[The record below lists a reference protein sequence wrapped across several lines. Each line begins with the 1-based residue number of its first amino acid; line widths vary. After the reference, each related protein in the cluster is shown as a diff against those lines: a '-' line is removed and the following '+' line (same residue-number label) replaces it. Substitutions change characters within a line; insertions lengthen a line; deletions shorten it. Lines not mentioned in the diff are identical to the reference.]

1 MAEESQIPPVAR
13 SILNTIKKALG
24 LDPSYDVFDTDLVM
38 HINSTFA
45 TLSQLG
51 VGPEEG
57 FSIEDDSATWQDFL
71 GLVETNKLLFVKS
84 YMYLKVR
91 LLFDPPTTSFAI
103 DAMKKNAEEYEWR
116 LNVQTENSRSIAT
129 TQPIISRGGDH

>member
-1 MAEESQIPPVAR
+1 MAEESQTPPAAR

-24 LDPSYDVFDTDLVM
+24 LDPSYDVFDTDIVM

-57 FSIEDDSATWQDFL
+57 FSIEDDSGTWQDFL

-116 LNVQTENSRSIAT
+116 LNVQADKPRSIAT
-129 TQPIISRGGDH
+129 T

>member
-1 MAEESQIPPVAR
+1 MAEESQTPQVAG

-24 LDPSYDVFDTDLVM
+24 LDPSYDVFDTDIVM

-45 TLSQLG
+45 TLNQLG

-57 FSIEDDSATWQDFL
+57 FSIEDASATWQDFL
-71 GLVETNKLLFVKS
+71 GLGETNKLLSVKS

-116 LNVQTENSRSIAT
+116 LNVQTDKPRSIAT
-129 TQPIISRGGDH
+129 T

>member
-1 MAEESQIPPVAR
+1 MAEESQTPPVAR

-24 LDPSYDVFDTDLVM
+24 LDPSYDVFDTDIVM

-45 TLSQLG
+45 TLNKLG

-71 GLVETNKLLFVKS
+71 GLVETNKLLSVKS

-116 LNVQTENSRSIAT
+116 LNVQTDKPRSIPT
-129 TQPIISRGGDH
+129 T

>member
-1 MAEESQIPPVAR
+1 MAEELQTPPVAR

-116 LNVQTENSRSIAT
+116 LNVQTENPRSIAT
-129 TQPIISRGGDH
+129 T

>member
-1 MAEESQIPPVAR
+1 MAEESQTPPVAR

-24 LDPSYDVFDTDLVM
+24 LDPSYDVFDTDIVM

-45 TLSQLG
+45 TLNQLG

-71 GLVETNKLLFVKS
+71 GLVETNKLLSVKS

-103 DAMKKNAEEYEWR
+103 EAMKKNAEEYEWR
-116 LNVQTENSRSIAT
+116 LNVQTDKPRSIPT
-129 TQPIISRGGDH
+129 T

>member
-1 MAEESQIPPVAR
+1 MAEELQTPPVAR

-24 LDPSYDVFDTDLVM
+24 LDPSYDVFDTDIVM

-129 TQPIISRGGDH
+129 T

>member
-1 MAEESQIPPVAR
+1 MAEESQTPPVAR

-24 LDPSYDVFDTDLVM
+24 LDPSYDVFDSEIVM

-45 TLSQLG
+45 TLNQLG
-51 VGPEEG
+51 VGPEDG

-71 GLVETNKLLFVKS
+71 GVAETNKLLSVKS

-91 LLFDPPTTSFAI
+91 LLFDPPATSFAI

-116 LNVQTENSRSIAT
+116 LTVQADKPRSIET
-129 TQPIISRGGDH
+129 I

>member
-1 MAEESQIPPVAR
+1 MAEELQTPPVAR

-24 LDPSYDVFDTDLVM
+24 LDPSYDVFDTDIVM

-57 FSIEDDSATWQDFL
+57 FSIEDDSTTWQDFL
-71 GLVETNKLLFVKS
+71 GLAETNKLLFVKS

-116 LNVQTENSRSIAT
+116 LNVQTENPRSIAT
-129 TQPIISRGGDH
+129 T

>member
-1 MAEESQIPPVAR
+1 MTETQTPQVAR

-24 LDPSYDVFDTDLVM
+24 LDSSYDVFDADIVM

-45 TLSQLG
+45 TLNQLG

-57 FSIEDDSATWQDFL
+57 FNIEDDSATWQDFL
-71 GLVETNKLLFVKS
+71 GLVETNKLLSVKS

-103 DAMKKNAEEYEWR
+103 DAMKKSAEEYEWR
-116 LNVQTENSRSIAT
+116 LNVQTENSRSIST
-129 TQPIISRGGDH
+129 T

>member
-1 MAEESQIPPVAR
+1 MAEESQTPPVAR

-24 LDPSYDVFDTDLVM
+24 LDPSYDVFDTDIVM

-45 TLSQLG
+45 TLNQLG

-71 GLVETNKLLFVKS
+71 GLVETNKLLSVKS

-103 DAMKKNAEEYEWR
+103 EAMKKNAEEYEWR
-116 LNVQTENSRSIAT
+116 LNVQTDKPRSIAT
-129 TQPIISRGGDH
+129 T

>member
-1 MAEESQIPPVAR
+1 MAEESQTPPVAR

-24 LDPSYDVFDTDLVM
+24 LDPSYDVFDTDIVM

-45 TLSQLG
+45 TLNQLG

-71 GLVETNKLLFVKS
+71 GLVETNKLLSVKS

-116 LNVQTENSRSIAT
+116 LNVQTDKPRSIAT
-129 TQPIISRGGDH
+129 T

>member
-1 MAEESQIPPVAR
+1 MSETQPTVAVDR
-13 SILNTIKKALG
+13 SVLNTIKKALG
-24 LDPSYDVFDTDLVM
+24 IDQSYDVFDVDIIM
-38 HINSTFA
+38 HINSTFM
-45 TLSQLG
+45 TLNQIG

-71 GLVETNKLLFVKS
+71 GIEESNKLLAVKS

-116 LNVQTENSRSIAT
+116 LNVQTDKPRSIST
-129 TQPIISRGGDH
+129 T

>member
-1 MAEESQIPPVAR
+1 MAEESQTPPVAR

-24 LDPSYDVFDTDLVM
+24 LDPSYDVFDTDIVM

-45 TLSQLG
+45 TLNQLG

-57 FSIEDDSATWQDFL
+57 FSIEDDNATWQDFL
-71 GLVETNKLLFVKS
+71 GLVETNKLLSVKS

-116 LNVQTENSRSIAT
+116 LNVQTDKPRSIAT
-129 TQPIISRGGDH
+129 A

>member
-1 MAEESQIPPVAR
+1 MAEESQTPPVAR

-24 LDPSYDVFDTDLVM
+24 LDPSYDVFDTDIVM

-45 TLSQLG
+45 TLNQLG

-71 GLVETNKLLFVKS
+71 GLVETNKLLSVKS

-116 LNVQTENSRSIAT
+116 LNVQTDKSRTIAT
-129 TQPIISRGGDH
+129 T

>member
-1 MAEESQIPPVAR
+1 MAEEPQTPPVAR

-24 LDPSYDVFDTDLVM
+24 LDPSYDVFDTDIVM

-45 TLSQLG
+45 TLNQLG

-71 GLVETNKLLFVKS
+71 GLVETNKLLSVKS

-116 LNVQTENSRSIAT
+116 LNVQTDKPRSIAT
-129 TQPIISRGGDH
+129 T

>member
-1 MAEESQIPPVAR
+1 MAEESQTPPAAR

-24 LDPSYDVFDTDLVM
+24 LDPSYDVFDTDIVM

-116 LNVQTENSRSIAT
+116 LNVQTEISRSIAT
-129 TQPIISRGGDH
+129 T

>member
-1 MAEESQIPPVAR
+1 MAEESQTPPVAR

-24 LDPSYDVFDTDLVM
+24 LDPSYDVFDTDIVM

-45 TLSQLG
+45 TLNQLG

-57 FSIEDDSATWQDFL
+57 FSIEDDNATWQDFL
-71 GLVETNKLLFVKS
+71 GLVETNKLLSVKS

-116 LNVQTENSRSIAT
+116 LNVQTDKPRSIPT
-129 TQPIISRGGDH
+129 T